1 MAKIPAGLTER
12 ETPLEEILS
21 TLVDKLGDS
30 EKSEVLKYQEDL
42 KVARAHVT
50 RLQRDKEAKESA
62 AESFGL
68 SSDVLE
74 PMMKEYEKAIE
85 ASSENFR
92 KVSEDISKNLGSVL
106 GSDTA
111 MEKLSDDQI
120 ENLKALVEISNS
132 ADELKKTSSTPKKRE
147 SDLSKTVKSS
157 ADRLTTALLD
167 SSLGMFGVVT
177 RPIEDLL
184 GFRVTD
190 MIKGGFS
197 KIFGKKEKTEDTG
210 QYLQKRVR
218 PDANS
223 LKGNGIIGA
232 AAVFIGN
239 TLSNLL
245 GKKKDSSGTAD
256 GLIGTSLAGGA
267 AKGAAKGAT
276 STLAK
281 AGGIAALAGGI
292 IWGAVD
298 SISAVLKSEKWGVS
312 KVSAAIA
319 GFLSGSGE
327 GGLKDAFKGMGK
339 WALIGAG
346 VGSIVPVIGTITG
359 GLVGAAIGG
368 ILGWIGGEKTA
379 KFFDKIGDYFKGA
392 WDSVKNFFVVT
403 IPNFVLSIGSW
414 LGEKFA
420 ALKEFFFVK
429 VPEVTKKIW
438 QAAKEVFSNIWG
450 FFVDTFVS
458 IKNTVSE
465 FLFVTIPDKVNTA
478 WTAIKTGLLTVFSF
492 LINGVMFIGQEIKEF
507 FTETIPALALSAWE
521 GIKTGVNYIVDKVV
535 AFGVSIKN
543 AFVEVYTSVSNAV
556 VGFYHDV
563 IDFFTVTL
571 PTWAKEKYNLIVTEL
586 KEFFTPAYNAITGFF
601 GNVKEFFVVTIP
613 TWATEKYNEV
623 VTFATGIFDFA
634 KEGVIG
640 FFTSAKNFFMTDIPT
655 FATAAFTEVKET
667 VSGFF
672 DIPKN
677 AIIGFFDD
685 IGVDITSP
693 TLIKDA
699 ITSISESFKMVFDK
713 IKNTITDFLSK
724 INPINWISEKI
735 DQIKDPNE
743 KSWWQFWKPDVK
755 DVNDALIFKDGNV
768 YRPAPD
774 DHIIATKTAPT
785 LFNQNG
791 QVVNTGFNSDS
802 EYTRN
807 SSREI
812 QSVQNPVRQDFNSR
826 AFDSMVNLLSSILDV
841 LKDKEMAPSYTDI
854 SVPRSLDFEMLR

>member
-1 MAKIPAGLTER
+1 MAKIPAGLTR
-12 ETPLEEILS
+12 NDTPLEEILS
-21 TLVDKLGDS
+21 TLVDTLGDS
-30 EKSEVLKYQEDL
+30 EKSEILKYQEEL
-42 KVARAHVT
+42 KAARAQVT
-50 RLQRDKEAKESA
+50 KLEKDKKARKSA
-62 AESFGL
+62 AESLGL
-68 SSDVLE
+68 SSALE
-74 PMMKEYEKAIE
+74 PMLKEYEKAIE

-92 KVSEDISKNLGSVL
+92 KVSENISKNLGSVL
-106 GSDTA
+106 ESDTA
-111 MEKLSDDQI
+111 VEKLSDEQI
-120 ENLKALVEISNS
+120 ENLKALVEVSRN
-132 ADELKKTSSTPKKRE
+132 AEELKKITSTPKKRD
-147 SDLSKTVKSS
+147 SDLARTVRSS

-167 SSLGMFGVVT
+167 SSLGMFSVVT

-197 KIFGKKEKTEDTG
+197 KIFKKKEDKEDTG
-210 QYLQKRVR
+210 EFLQRRVR

-223 LKGNGIIGA
+223 LRRQGIIGA
-232 AAVFIGN
+232 AALFIGN
-239 TLSNLL
+239 SISGLLGKGKGKDSSNLL
-245 GKKKDSSGTAD
+245 DNLGGSAS
-256 GLIGTSLAGGA
+256 AGGVT
-267 AKGAAKGAT
+267 KGVT
-276 STLAK
+276 SALAK

-292 IWGAVD
+292 IWGVVD
-298 SISAVLKSEKWGVS
+298 SISAVTKSEEWGTS
-312 KVSAAIA
+312 KVSAGIA
-319 GFLSGSGE
+319 GFLAGPGSG
-327 GGLKDAFKGMGK
+327 GLVDAFKGMGK

-346 VGSIVPVIGTITG
+346 VGTLVAPVVGTIVG
-359 GLVGAAIGG
+359 GLIGAAIGG
-368 ILGWIGGEKTA
+368 ILGWIGGEKVA
-379 KFFDKIGDYFKGA
+379 KAFDAIGDYFKKA
-392 WDSVKNFFVVT
+392 WNSIKNFFVET
-403 IPNFVLSIGSW
+403 IPNFILSIGSW
-414 LGEKFA
+414 LKEKYL
-420 ALKEFFFVK
+420 ALKDFFFVK
-429 VPEVTKKIW
+429 VPEVAKKIW
-438 QAAKEVFSNIWG
+438 QAVKEVFSNIWG

-478 WTAIKTGLLTVFSF
+478 WTAIKTGLLNVFSF

-507 FTETIPALALSAWE
+507 FTETIPALVLSAWE

-535 AFGVSIKN
+535 AFGVSIKD

-556 VGFYHDV
+556 VGFYQDV
-563 IDFFTVTL
+563 INFFTVTL
-571 PTWAKEKYNLIVTEL
+571 PIWAKEKYNIIVTEL

-601 GNVKEFFVVTIP
+601 GNVKEFFVVTLP

-634 KEGVIG
+634 KEGVLG
-640 FFTSAKNFFMTDIPT
+640 FFVSTKNFFMVDIPT
-655 FATAAFTEVKET
+655 FASNAFIKVKEA

-672 DIPKN
+672 DIPRK

-685 IGVDITSP
+685 IGVDITNP

-743 KSWWQFWKPDVK
+743 KSWWQFWKPDP
-755 DVNDALIFKDGNV
+755 VNDALIFKDGKM
-768 YRPAPD
+768 YKPAPD
-774 DHIIATKTAPT
+774 DNIIATKIAPM
-785 LFNQNG
+785 LLNQNG

-802 EYTRN
+802 EYVRN

-812 QSVQNPVRQDFNSR
+812 QSVQSPIRQEFNSK
-826 AFDSMVNLLSSILDV
+826 AFDSMVSLLSSILDV